1 MDRTLIANASIFDGS
16 GAAPYGG
23 DVMVEGSRIAAV
35 QPGGG
40 LPRDGARVIDG
51 TGATLMPGLVEPH
64 GHVSY
69 PDAASNADFTRL
81 PPEEHVLVT
90 MRNARTMLDCGYT
103 SVLSGA
109 SAKPRLDV
117 VIRNEI
123 EAGRIPGPRYLANGP
138 EITVTGGLG
147 DDNELHLPHIE
158 TPTFAWVADGPD
170 AVRKVCRLLVREGV
184 DLLKLNVSGDTG
196 PRNSRSQRAVMT
208 DAEVEAAMEIARAG
222 AVRVCAHA
230 RSAESVK
237 VCLRH
242 GLGIIY
248 HANFA
253 DAEALD
259 LLEANR
265 DWCFVVPALGL
276 TYQACHAASQW
287 GMTPE
292 RARSLGILHELEISV
307 DTMGQMRKR
316 GIRVLPGG
324 DYGFAWNP
332 HGTYARDLAL
342 FVDLLGFSPMETLVA
357 ATRLGGEIM
366 GRGEELGLVKAGYL
380 ADLLLLDRDP
390 LTDIHRLQ
398 NRDALR
404 MIMKDG
410 RLHKAPLPLPAG
422 A

>member
-1 MDRTLIANASIFDGS
+1 MDKTLIVNAMIFDGS
-16 GAAPYGG
+16 GAPPFAG
-23 DVMVEGSRIAAV
+23 DVLVEGPRIAAV
-35 QPGGG
+35 KVGGG

-51 TGATLMPGLVEPH
+51 AGATLMPGLVEPH

-69 PDAASNADFTRL
+69 ADAVSNTEFTRL
-81 PPEEHVLVT
+81 PPEEHVLAT

-109 SAKPRLDV
+109 AAKTRLDV

-123 EAGRIPGPRYLANGP
+123 NAGRIPGPRYLANGP

-147 DDNELHLPHIE
+147 DENALHLPHLE
-158 TPTFAWVADGPD
+158 TPTFTWVADGPD
-170 AVRKVCRLLVREGV
+170 EIRKVCRLFVREGV
-184 DLLKLNVSGDTG
+184 DLLKLNVSGQTG
-196 PRNSRSQRAVMT
+196 QGDQRANRAVMT
-208 DAEVEAAMEIARAG
+208 DAEVAAAMEVARASG
-222 AVRVCAHA
+222 VRVCAHA
-230 RSAESVK
+230 RSADSVK
-237 VCLRH
+237 LCIRH

-253 DAEALD
+253 DEEALD

-276 TYQACHAASQW
+276 TYQTCYAASEW

-292 RARSLGILHELEISV
+292 RAREHGLLHELEVSV
-307 DTMGQMRKR
+307 DTMGRMRKR

-332 HGTYARDLAL
+332 HGTYARDLLL
-342 FVDLLGFSPMETLVA
+342 FVDVLGFTPMETLVA

-366 GRGEELGLVKAGYL
+366 GRPDELGQVKSGYL
-380 ADLLLLDRDP
+380 ADLLLVDGDP
-390 LTDIHRLQ
+390 LADIKRLQ
-398 NRDALR
+398 SQDALLV
-404 MIMKDG
+404 IMKDG
-410 RLHKAPLPLPAG
+410 DLHKAPAPA
-422 A
+422 